1 MAALR
6 LTSSSDTPAV
16 RPETVRRLRHL
27 GRKVADATLERNR
40 AIVEAN
46 RDGLSLRDIAELV
59 GISYSGVDKI
69 IRRVNGADVVTV
81 WTTPVN
87 FAKQTRYNF
96 AGSVPA
102 HSRVRLVDLSD
113 QTMFTFDNAADEA
126 MPIDN
131 HTYFTDIGTE
141 LHDRYRL
148 EVVCIE

>member
-1 MAALR
+1 M
-6 LTSSSDTPAV
+6 D
-16 RPETVRRLRHL
+16 
-27 GRKVADATLERNR
+27 RNR
-40 AIVEAN
+40 AIIEAN

-69 IRRVNGADVVTV
+69 IRRVSGADVVTV

-87 FAKQTRYNF
+87 FGKQTRYNF

-113 QTMFTFDNAADEA
+113 QTMFTFDNATDEA

-131 HTYFTDIGTE
+131 HTYFTDIGAE